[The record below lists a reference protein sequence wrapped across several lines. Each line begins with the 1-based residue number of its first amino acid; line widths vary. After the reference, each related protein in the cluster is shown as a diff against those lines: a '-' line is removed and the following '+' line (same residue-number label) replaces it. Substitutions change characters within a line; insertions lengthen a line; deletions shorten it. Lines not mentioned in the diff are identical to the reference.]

1 MECNKFN
8 RRKLFKL
15 PFVLLLIVGFS
26 IHLYSCCDEYFG
38 YDIASF
44 IRIREEPHQM
54 PAVAVCPS
62 TYRGDIHKELV
73 KYPLNVRFNM
83 TPGFTEYFESCLLTL
98 PSGDQ
103 VNCTEVTKVS
113 EYIGPYGKC
122 FVFFRSSHLTIEP
135 KALLYY
141 KENQFNKHYLSIKI
155 QSPFT
160 VNMVWFMRVNPPN
173 EPLVLHRRD
182 VSKQFI
188 EVNLFSEM
196 NNVLDYIEKHRLPPP
211 FHDGCYIYSK
221 TKYKTK
227 YKAIYDCLNDNYKNK
242 TSGMGHWQLYTM
254 IEYGKEYIN
263 ESTHYL
269 EESLRQRKY
278 LYPKALDAC
287 TKKYQRNACKSTSYN
302 LKILSTRKGPLNN
315 TALTLNFV
323 NLPFKYMYMAYV
335 PRTSV
340 LEFFNILG
348 GVVSLWFNAS
358 LFTWSHA
365 IADRLLNQFARMKKQ
380 CQTAMNQYD
389 FRMVKIFN
397 ITLILL
403 CSIGCFLQ
411 SFDIG
416 KIYIEKNL
424 YIWISGVEPEYIYFS
439 KLTFCVDR
447 VFVREKVQQ
456 LYPQIYNS
464 VPFENWDD
472 QFTIDQMFNLT
483 LNLEDV
489 FVDRDD
495 YWESAFISTSMR
507 LTPILEEYS
516 FDKELTYKYVCFST
530 FARHNYKG
538 SKPYKPYLFSQ
549 VSSSFLFHV
558 LPSTTQFKLHNRT

>member
-1 MECNKFN
+1 
-8 RRKLFKL
+8 
-15 PFVLLLIVGFS
+15 
-26 IHLYSCCDEYFG
+26 
-38 YDIASF
+38 
-44 IRIREEPHQM
+44 
-54 PAVAVCPS
+54 
-62 TYRGDIHKELV
+62 
-73 KYPLNVRFNM
+73 
-83 TPGFTEYFESCLLTL
+83 
-98 PSGDQ
+98 
-103 VNCTEVTKVS
+103 
-113 EYIGPYGKC
+113 
-122 FVFFRSSHLTIEP
+122 
-135 KALLYY
+135 
-141 KENQFNKHYLSIKI
+141 
-155 QSPFT
+155 
-160 VNMVWFMRVNPPN
+160 
-173 EPLVLHRRD
+173 
-182 VSKQFI
+182 
-188 EVNLFSEM
+188 
-196 NNVLDYIEKHRLPPP
+196 
-211 FHDGCYIYSK
+211 
-221 TKYKTK
+221 
-227 YKAIYDCLNDNYKNK
+227 
-242 TSGMGHWQLYTM
+242 
-254 IEYGKEYIN
+254 
-263 ESTHYL
+263 
-269 EESLRQRKY
+269 
-278 LYPKALDAC
+278 
-287 TKKYQRNACKSTSYN
+287 
-302 LKILSTRKGPLNN
+302 
-315 TALTLNFV
+315 
-323 NLPFKYMYMAYV
+323 MAYV

-530 FARHNYKG
+530 FACHNYKG